1 MVTTRPMFTCQQCGT
16 EFWRPSKGR
25 DKREYCSRQCA
36 GVGKRRQ
43 KEPKYQACETCQSVI
58 YGRARRYCGTKCQ
71 PTTYRRKRSD
81 CQQCGALLPPR
92 SSRYCGVVCLR
103 LGTKKDR
110 KAKGRTEKD
119 RKHRRVAKGRRRA
132 RLRSIPYQ
140 SIDPLDVLVRDQWT
154 CQICGVPTP
163 LGLRGTHHQDA
174 PEVDH
179 IIPLCLGGGHTW
191 DNVRCACRRCNGSK
205 GGAMPSSPTTAGR
218 GPCDLYD

>member
-1 MVTTRPMFTCQQCGT
+1 MVTTRPMFACQQCGA

-43 KEPKYQACETCQSVI
+43 KEPAHRTCKTCQSI
-58 YGRARRYCGTKCQ
+58 ICR
-71 PTTYRRKRSD
+71 PIYRRKRTD
-81 CQQCGALLPPR
+81 CQQCGALLPSR
-92 SSRYCGVVCLR
+92 SSRYCSAACLK
-103 LGTKKDR
+103 LGSKEDR
-110 KAKGRTEKD
+110 KAQGITEKD

-132 RLRSIPYQ
+132 RLRSVPYQ

-163 LGLRGTHHQDA
+163 PRLRGTHHQDA

-179 IIPLCLGGGHTW
+179 IIPLCLGGSHTW
-191 DNVRCACRRCNGSK
+191 DNVRCACRRCNGTK
-205 GGAMPSSPTTAGR
+205 GGTMPSSSAIAGQ
-218 GPCDLYD
+218 GLCNLYE